1 MRNYC
6 RAFHTSMDYLA
17 SMSMG
22 TLLEELGDAIDELK
36 EEQAEQDRQM
46 RKYQNSMRRKG
57 R

>member
-6 RAFHTSMDYLA
+6 RVFHTSMEYLT
-17 SMSMG
+17 SMPMG
-22 TLLEELGDAIDELK
+22 TLLAELGDAIDELK

>member
-6 RAFHTSMDYLA
+6 RVFHTSMEYLT
-17 SMSMG
+17 SMPMG
-22 TLLEELGDAIDELK
+22 ILLAELGDAIDELK